1 MTRKRIPTQ
10 ITMLDVAKAAGVST
24 ASVSR
29 AINTPHKLSSSTR
42 RRIETAIIATGYQIE
57 QTSEDHSGSCLLIIA
72 KHPHDSLQQQLI
84 DELQNAATL
93 KGLWLLVIYLHQQE
107 EAALE
112 HFFISP
118 PTLYGI
124 ILFDCQLTE
133 KLLAIKAIASLP
145 KVTIGHSQQQQTPAI
160 DIDHLTTA
168 FNAVQYLRKTG
179 RFRMAYIGCGEE
191 HMAVRFHLQG
201 MTQAHHRY
209 RIALE
214 QTYLHPQGEH
224 HQQVIK
230 ITKKLLTLPMK
241 PDAILCAN
249 DDIALTALYQLQQYQ
264 QQTAPISTNT
274 VMLLSLMGS
283 SLSRHRFP
291 SISAMM
297 YPCET
302 ICQQAMTYLTAK
314 HEGKTPLPS
323 IKLLGCLTLR
333 GVISPTN
340 VEHNELRQEND

>member
-29 AINTPHKLSSSTR
+29 AINTPHKLLSSTR

-57 QTSEDHSGSCLLIIA
+57 YANQDHSGSCLLIIA
-72 KHPHDSLQQQLI
+72 KHPHNSLQQQLV
-84 DELQNAATL
+84 DELQSIATQQ
-93 KGLWLLVIYLHQQE
+93 GLWLLVIYLRRQE
-107 EAALE
+107 ESALE

-118 PTLYGI
+118 PPLYGI

-168 FNAVQYLRKTG
+168 FNAVQYLCKTG
-179 RFRMAYIGCGEE
+179 RFRMAYIGCGAE

-201 MTQAHHRY
+201 ITQAHHRY

-224 HQQVIK
+224 HQQVID
-230 ITKKLLTLPMK
+230 ITQKLLTLPMK

-264 QQTAPISTNT
+264 QQTAPISTKT

-291 SISAMM
+291 SISAMI

-302 ICQQAMTYLTAK
+302 ICQQAMAYLTAK
-314 HEGKTPLPS
+314 QEGKTPLPS
-323 IKLLGCLTLR
+323 TKLLGCLTMQETTPR
-333 GVISPTN
+333 AN
-340 VEHNELRQEND
+340 AAHKKLRQENG